1 MKAFASRH
9 EDGRI
14 WRHGHAIAQHALST
28 PIRDDATLQSA
39 PGQHTLDRTFYFTPE
54 SPHATPNDAFDDPVL
69 IIDEAL
75 AAQKSQRRRRRSRM
89 GPDACRKGHPVG
101 RPKDSTRCLPERP
114 SRRSAQGL
122 HPMLAAKAIPSVGP
136 RTPPDACRKGHPVG
150 RSTGRTVP
158 MRPDWTRSA

>member
-75 AAQKSQRRRRRSRM
+75 AAQKSQRRRRRS
-89 GPDACRKGHPVG
+89 
-101 RPKDSTRCLPERP
+101 KDGTRCLPQRP
-114 SRRSAQGL
+114 SRRSVQGL

-150 RSTGRTVP
+150 RPTGRTVP